1 LSGLAVKSAV
11 YVPLS
16 GQLSAP
22 AGHFGLAVLEAG
34 KDDSDEWDL

>member
-1 LSGLAVKSAV
+1 VNPRFTSLYPDNSR
-11 YVPLS
+11 
-16 GQLSAP
+16 P